1 MKGRISQVPRKLL
14 EMNQISK
21 LYPGVKA
28 LNNVDFE
35 LEYGEV
41 HALVGENGA
50 GKSTLMKILSG
61 AVSCDEGKIKLNGKE
76 VRIENPETSIKMGI
90 AAIYQERSLIP
101 YLSAGQ
107 NILLGHEPVYS
118 HTGLINYRE
127 LHKRAKELLNKV
139 APDIPTDVPV
149 KYLSAAQQQ
158 LVEIA
163 KAISLDADII
173 IMDEPTASLTEKD
186 TAVLFKVIKSLIS
199 NGKSIVYI
207 SHRMK
212 EIFEIAHRITVLRD
226 GCKVKTL
233 HVSEANNES
242 LIKLMVG
249 RNLENLFQKT
259 PCRVGEVA
267 LKVENLKRTKVFS
280 DISFEVRKGE
290 VLGIAGLVGSG
301 RTEVARAIFG
311 ADRLDEGK
319 IFIENKPVS
328 INSPV
333 SAIRKG
339 LGLIPEERKDQ
350 GLILRMAI
358 KSNLTLA
365 ILAKLINM
373 FGFIKR
379 KKQAE
384 ICKNLIGKLNIKAY
398 GIEQRACNLSGGN
411 QQKIVIGKWLAKNC
425 KILILDEPTR
435 GIDVGAKAEIYRII
449 DDLAQKGI
457 AIVVISSELIELL
470 GICDRILVMK
480 EGKLVAN
487 MPRKEATEEKIMYY
501 FVGGNQN

>member
-1 MKGRISQVPRKLL
+1 MPRKLL